1 MAQRYCT
8 NCGAELRE
16 SAAAQRQTAVVA
28 TPEADVSVPPLTQ
41 VTSPEQVPGPAR
53 SSGRVSEAESKR
65 NAYIA
70 LGAVVW
76 GIAFLIALASGSGSA
91 VIVILIIG
99 LLAFGLYNRGPK
111 GEIRPA
117 GGIPGKDRSGRMV
130 LRSGF
135 DEPVSEA
142 QTLGVNREVTIPT
155 NRRRQAG
162 DDRAYR

>member
-1 MAQRYCT
+1 
-8 NCGAELRE
+8 
-16 SAAAQRQTAVVA
+16 
-28 TPEADVSVPPLTQ
+28 VSVPPLTQ
-41 VTSPEQVPGPAR
+41 VTSLEQVPGPAR

-117 GGIPGKDRSGRMV
+117 GGIPGKDHSGRMV

-142 QTLGVNREVTIPT
+142 QRSQELEEEIAQYMHDGFFV
-155 NRRRQAG
+155 RQRSATTAQLVEG
-162 DDRAYR
+162 RS